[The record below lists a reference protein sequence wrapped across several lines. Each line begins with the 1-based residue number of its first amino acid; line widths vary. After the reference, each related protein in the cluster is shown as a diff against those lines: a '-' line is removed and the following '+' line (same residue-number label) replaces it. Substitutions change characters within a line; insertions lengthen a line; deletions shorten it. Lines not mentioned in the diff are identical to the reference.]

1 MLHKRKDK
9 VDRIDIDKKYLIT
22 KEKILRNKMKI
33 LFLAWETGRERD
45 RDRERLRVN
54 FIQRYGR
61 ALNGEERRQK
71 RKRER
76 ERARVWESGCKRESE
91 YEQKRERYYEYDC
104 LKSISGRFEPATP
117 A

>member
-76 ERARVWESGCKRESE
+76 ERGRECERVALKERANISERESDIM
-91 YEQKRERYYEYDC
+91 KMIV
-104 LKSISGRFEPATP
+104 LKVYLGDLNRQP
-117 A
+117 